1 MKEAELISKVQAT
14 FRRTKGA
21 DLLVPNGDDGAV
33 FSAADQVVISAD
45 VAVEGVHFDLNWS
58 SYREIGRKIT
68 AANLADI
75 CAMGG
80 WPEYLLVTVVLAE
93 RHLPG
98 VLELAEG
105 IASEADLV
113 GAEVIGGDI
122 SKGNELSI
130 SITAL
135 GQTKRPI
142 RRSGAKV
149 GERVLVS
156 SLPGYSAAGLHLLK
170 TESNLDTDLKRAA
183 VSIHKAPVLE
193 YSKFQSAFSKLS
205 SAIDISDGLL
215 VDAGHIAN
223 ASGVCIELTSEPLR
237 ESPLKEIDDAR
248 FLQWILTG
256 GEDHLLLGTASEPIE
271 GFVEVGRVSAGSGIK
286 LDGQAITVAGY
297 SHDWPS

>member
-1 MKEAELISKVQAT
+1 MKEAELISKLQT
-14 FRRTKGA
+14 IFRRTQSA

-80 WPEYLLVTVVLAE
+80 WPEYLLVTAVLAE

-223 ASGVCIELTSEPLR
+223 VSGVCIELTSEPLR